1 MKPSVKIP
9 PKMDMLRPGEVKPL
23 GWLRDW
29 CETARDGYVSHMDD
43 VDIAF
48 QRAWNRD
55 FHPRGC
61 FLDWSDRDKG
71 AWCAEG
77 GAYWFEGLVRL
88 AWALDDP
95 ALKDLAAKRLAPLLE
110 CMNPKSIGFVYW
122 MDRTDPAQMAEVEA
136 ANHGFIIGASG
147 RTTRAVLAYYEATG
161 DERALNALT
170 WCLDDPHCYF
180 LGNPVTLPAAAIDTW
195 RYNGDA
201 KLAAAIDNFFAT
213 PPDPAR
219 WPATRYALPVPHE
232 AIHMRIRR
240 DDDPNPNW
248 EWRLQHGVLSHESML
263 SWAKAT
269 AWTGDTSYLS
279 NVRAWLDFWETRT
292 RQPHGVTVADE
303 QYGWPGPLRGTETCV
318 VAGDLLLHATMASI
332 TGEGRYAD
340 HVERS
345 FFNAAPACVSR
356 NFTRHVYFQS
366 PNRPDDNVPFPAG
379 PKTSGGVY
387 KTKHWPLCC
396 TAALNRLLPGFVQWM
411 WMKPAAGGL
420 AAVLYAPNTLET
432 TLDGTAVRIDTM
444 TDYPF
449 GETLTMR
456 VSPAKPL
463 RFPLRLR
470 IPGWCVNPHVAVNGD
485 AAFSR
490 VASDTRPEGR
500 IPISDNGFV
509 TIDREW
515 IAGDT
520 VSLRF
525 PMAPRVETM
534 RDYNDGGKPYASVLC
549 GPLLFA
555 KGIPEADENT
565 PAPGAQTDGWRID
578 SSRVLD
584 GARLV
589 RSPMPQKWDWPLA
602 SPVRLSIRDAN
613 GAPLELVPYGCAKL
627 RVSMFPDDAGKN
639 TSP

>member
-1 MKPSVKIP
+1 MPLKIP
-9 PKMDMLRPGEVKPL
+9 PAMDMLRPGEVKPL

-61 FLDWSDRDKG
+61 FLNWGDPDKG

-95 ALKDLAAKRLAPLLE
+95 ALKDLAARRLAPLLE
-110 CMNPKSIGFVYW
+110 CMNPKAIGFVYW

-136 ANHGFIIGASG
+136 ANHGFIVGASG

-161 DERALNALT
+161 DERALKALE
-170 WCLDDPHCYF
+170 WCLDDPRFYF
-180 LGNPVTLPAAAIDTW
+180 FGNPVTLPAAAIDTW

-232 AIHMRIRR
+232 AIRMRARR

-248 EWRLQHGVLSHESML
+248 EWRLQHGVLSLESML
-263 SWAKAT
+263 SFAKAT
-269 AWTGDTSYLS
+269 TWTGDTAYLS
-279 NVRAWLDFWETRT
+279 NVRAWLDFWESRT

-356 NFTRHVYFQS
+356 DFTRHVYFQT
-366 PNRPDDNVPFPAG
+366 PNRPNGDVPFPAG
-379 PKTSGGVY
+379 PRTAGGRY
-387 KTKHWPLCC
+387 QTKHWPLCC
-396 TAALNRLLPGFVQWM
+396 TAALNRLLPGFVQWA
-411 WMKPAAGGL
+411 WMKPATGGL
-420 AAVLYAPNTLET
+420 AAVLYAPNTLAT
-432 TLDGTAVRIDTM
+432 TLDGIAVRIDTM

-470 IPGWCVNPHVAVNGD
+470 IPGWCVNPRVAVNGESVVTAVGD
-485 AAFSR
+485 
-490 VASDTRPEGR
+490 D
-500 IPISDNGFV
+500 GFAV
-509 TIDREW
+509 IDREW
-515 IAGDT
+515 KSGDAI
-520 VSLRF
+520 SLRF

-555 KGIPEADENT
+555 KGIPETDENT

-589 RSPMPQKWDWPLA
+589 RSPMPQTWNWPLA
-602 SPVRLSIRDAN
+602 SPVRLTIRDAN

-627 RVSMFPDDAGKN
+627 RVSMFPDDAGV
-639 TSP
+639 TTP